1 MPNYPEGVLSW
12 LTVAVL
18 VVAALYGVVALVHV
32 VRDTIVD
39 DRLLLTAVAL
49 ELLLLAQVVVGVVLG
64 LHTTRDFEA
73 PVFYAYLGT
82 LPLVPPFVTFLALK
96 DKTRWAMGVVAGSA
110 VVIAVFLARLTQMWT
125 LNG

>member
-1 MPNYPEGVLSW
+1 MLSW

-18 VVAALYGVVALVHV
+18 VVAVLYGVIALVHV
-32 VRDTIVD
+32 LRDTVVD
-39 DRLLLTAVAL
+39 DRLLLAAAAL
-49 ELLLLAQVVVGVVLG
+49 EVLLVAQVVVGIVQG
-64 LHTTRDFEA
+64 LNTTRDFEA

-82 LPLVPPFVTFLALK
+82 LPLVPPFVTLLALK

-125 LNG
+125 LHG